1 MSAYPPT
8 KYTDKHEQT
17 QIELGFIT
25 LHQNYCVPTYIC
37 VHAYKS
43 TYLDCF
49 TGLEVVLSH
58 LPVLSTSQDR
68 IVTTERDKLYK
79 TMCTVWLHFFKIN
92 EGTVNST
99 KKTPKFRWFFLCYSR
114 DQEDYYKI
122 PSHVP

>member
-25 LHQNYCVPTYIC
+25 LHQNYCVPTHIC
-37 VHAYKS
+37 VHVYIC

-58 LPVLSTSQDR
+58 LPVLSASQDR

-99 KKTPKFRWFFLCYSR
+99 KNTKILMVLSLLFTRSR
-114 DQEDYYKI
+114 GLL
-122 PSHVP
+122 